1 MSGEKL
7 LPFIIK
13 RCLIYIPMLFLFSI
27 VAFAIIQ
34 APPGDYLT
42 DYIAAMQ
49 AAGEHIN
56 QSEVESLRERYGL
69 GEPIY
74 VQYWKW
80 FSGVLTW
87 DLGESLEWQQPV
99 TELVNSRLAMT
110 VTLAL
115 FTILF
120 VWTMAIPI
128 GIISAVKQYSWIDN
142 VFTTLSYIG
151 VGTPNFVLALVIMW
165 SAFYYFDLSVT
176 GLFSNDM
183 VDAPWSFAKI
193 KDLLAHIWVPMLIL
207 GTDGTARITRIMRAN
222 LLDELN
228 KPYVET
234 ARAKGLSEL
243 KLLMKYPVR
252 LAINPLVST
261 VGWSLPQLFS
271 GSLIVATVMSL
282 NTIGPLL
289 LRALQSQDFY
299 MAGSILFILTT
310 LTLIGTLVSDIL
322 LGLIDP
328 RIRLEG

>member
-1 MSGEKL
+1 
-7 LPFIIK
+7 
-13 RCLIYIPMLFLFSI
+13 MLFLFSI

-56 QSEVESLRERYGL
+56 QSEVESLRARYGL

-183 VDAPWSFAKI
+183 VDAPWAFAKI

>member
-1 MSGEKL
+1 
-7 LPFIIK
+7 
-13 RCLIYIPMLFLFSI
+13 MLFLFSI

-56 QSEVESLRERYGL
+56 QSEVESLRARYGL

-87 DLGESLEWQQPV
+87 DLGESLEWQHPV

-120 VWTMAIPI
+120 VWTMAIPV

>member
-1 MSGEKL
+1 
-7 LPFIIK
+7 
-13 RCLIYIPMLFLFSI
+13 MLFLFSI

-56 QSEVESLRERYGL
+56 QSEVESLRARYGL

-193 KDLLAHIWVPMLIL
+193 KDLLAYIWVPMLIL

>member
-1 MSGEKL
+1 
-7 LPFIIK
+7 
-13 RCLIYIPMLFLFSI
+13 MLFLFSV

-69 GEPIY
+69 GEPVY

-80 FSGVLTW
+80 FSGILVW

-115 FTILF
+115 FTIVF
-120 VWTMAIPI
+120 VWSMAIPI

-142 VFTTLSYIG
+142 IFTTLSYIG

-183 VDAPWSFAKI
+183 VDAPWSFAKV
-193 KDLLAHIWVPMLIL
+193 KDLLGHIWVPMLIL

-234 ARAKGLSEL
+234 ARAKGLSEM
-243 KLLMKYPVR
+243 KLMMKYPVR

-310 LTLIGTLVSDIL
+310 LTLIGTLISDIL
-322 LGLIDP
+322 LGVIDP